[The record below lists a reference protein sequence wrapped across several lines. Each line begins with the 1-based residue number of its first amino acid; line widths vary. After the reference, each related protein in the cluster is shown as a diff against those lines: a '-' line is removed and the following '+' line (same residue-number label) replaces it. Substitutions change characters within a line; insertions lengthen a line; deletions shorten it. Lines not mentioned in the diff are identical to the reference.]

1 MSKLQIYD
9 SFSREKR
16 AFAPIIE
23 GIATMYVCGPTVY
36 NDAHL
41 GNCRTFTS
49 FDILYRYLRHLG
61 YKVRYVRNITDVGH
75 LVGDVDCDAE
85 SKVEARA
92 RLEQVDPMEIVQKY
106 SNRFHDMM
114 HLLNNLPPSIEPT
127 ATGHLMEQID
137 MVRTLL
143 KNGYAY
149 TVNGSVYFDTQRLLQ
164 ERDEYGKLSGKKVE
178 ELLEESRDNL
188 RNQDEKRHPSDF
200 ALWVKASPSHL
211 MRWETE
217 WSVGYPGWHL
227 ECSAMSTKYLG
238 KTFDIHGGGMDLK
251 FPHHEN
257 EIAQNLG
264 ACGCLPAN
272 YWLHANMMLLNGKKM
287 SKSDGNNVMPDELFK
302 TGSPLLTRTYSPM
315 TFRFLLLQTHYRS
328 ELNLTEAGLQG
339 AEKAYQR
346 VMKAYQRI
354 KEAKEKGD
362 YRQAS
367 EGATINTTI
376 QPRLRDVDEQMN
388 DDLNTAQ
395 ALAVIFEILS
405 LVGGEQLHFLTKEN
419 LHAVEEKLRVFLFD
433 IFGLTDETQSASAGD
448 EQLPAEL
455 MQLILDLRKDVR
467 TRKDFATSDLIR
479 DRLAAVGIQVK
490 DTKEGATWERK

>member
-1 MSKLQIYD
+1 
-9 SFSREKR
+9 
-16 AFAPIIE
+16 
-23 GIATMYVCGPTVY
+23 MYVCGPTVY
-36 NDAHL
+36 NDVHL

-61 YKVRYVRNITDVGH
+61 YRVRYLRNITDVGH
-75 LVGDVDCDAE
+75 LVGDADCAAE
-85 SKVEARA
+85 SKVDARA

-106 SNRFHDMM
+106 TNRFHDVMRQ
-114 HLLNNLPPSIEPT
+114 LNNLSPNIEPT
-127 ATGHLMEQID
+127 ATGHLMEQIE
-137 MVRTLL
+137 MVRSLL

-149 TVNGSVYFDTQRLLQ
+149 TVNGSVYFDTQRLVN
-164 ERDEYGKLSGKKVE
+164 ERDEYGKLSGKKIE

-188 RNQDEKRHPSDF
+188 KNQDEKRHPSDF
-200 ALWVKASPSHL
+200 ALWVKASPTHL

-272 YWLHANMMLLNGKKM
+272 TWMHANMMLLNGKKM
-287 SKSDGNNVMPDELFK
+287 SKSDGNNIMPEELFSK
-302 TGSPLLTRTYSPM
+302 GSPLLSRTYSPM

-328 ELNLTEAGLQG
+328 ELNLTEGGLID

-346 VMKAYQRI
+346 LMKANQTLQNLQTPN
-354 KEAKEKGD
+354 KG
-362 YRQAS
+362 S
-367 EGATINTTI
+367 EGKENAEVAEIL
-376 QPRLRDVDEQMN
+376 RLLDEAMN
-388 DDLNTAQ
+388 DDLHTPQ
-395 ALAVIFEILS
+395 ALSQLFALANKINAYAHQQLPIAELS
-405 LVGGEQLHFLTKEN
+405 ADLLAQVKQQM
-419 LHAVEEKLRVFLFD
+419 HAYLFD
-433 IFGLTDETQSASAGD
+433 IFGLTDETQGAEAGD
-448 EQLPAEL
+448 SALPAEL

-479 DRLAAVGIQVK
+479 DRLLSVGIQVK